1 MKFERTSKFSANII
15 FIKLQSYCLNMSITK
30 LTKYPPEGIITP
42 MKINKDFEYII
53 LWMLYNN
60 EYCTWSEFK
69 SKPVNISPATLS
81 KYLNILISN
90 GLIEKEKKGEYRIT
104 SEGRMQYAELQV
116 KGSLE
121 TSLNYPPEVI
131 TKIREYD
138 HWILWML
145 YNNVY
150 CKWSDFIESPLS
162 INQSSLSKN
171 LNLLLDKKLIEK
183 DNREYRITRDGET
196 EYFKMLKN
204 YDLDRQS
211 ILNEESKRVEV
222 ITGKVGKFFD
232 EYGIEDDEI
241 RYRFLNMVLR
251 LDYTRVEATL
261 SDEVDFDKILLFL
274 SINHPDN
281 YPDYITA
288 KDFALEYDI
297 KLTTLNFFIEKI
309 VEDRLYA
316 IKFFKLNVDD
326 KITYYIQAEERLEKM
341 LSVIIEDYIRKFTYL
356 SKFQKKNGDQYNPPD
371 INQLLDDVV
380 KDLCS
385 NLFDEKLKPALRKF
399 LVEYIEHLAYKFETE
414 KSLINHTDKI
424 KGIAFQ
430 NVFEVIQS
438 FGTPDTASTISKPVD
453 NESYYFL
460 HNRIFDT
467 LDIMYLSKIDF
478 IRMAEF
484 KKTYFPKN
492 REFLTKIEHKL
503 SKGRVSKVSELL
515 TDNLKNLND
524 IELMIL
530 KDLIYTYNGELEES
544 LDLTKEIIRK
554 HPNKYVGYLFQSITY
569 FLMGRFKDALDVIEL
584 GLNMSYNVLLISQKA
599 QILINYDHSKAIKV
613 VDEVIED
620 FPDNF
625 ALIRT
630 KFLVM
635 ITDRECCIKT
645 IDEPLNLINSLIASN
660 PDDPELS
667 IMKAILYTVTHKHK
681 EAKNWIKQTVEFNL
695 LKGTPRVDTAAYL
708 TLSFSYLARNKFE
721 KALDIV
727 SKIRFHYPNHPLTH
741 IITGLVHGF
750 NIVYNLDS
758 SKANKELF
766 REEFQKAIEMEQ
778 SEKKLSRY
786 YQLESYILNETDG
799 YDEAI
804 KAIDKAIE
812 LSPEHFDIYGTKA
825 HIYITYNDKQDEA
838 LEFYDELI
846 EKFPQEDKTICQMK
860 SFSYYALGNTVK
872 GIEILEEGLKV
883 YPDSVGLLNNLAIFL
898 SSSKKFEKALDTIK
912 KAIKLDPLEAN
923 LYDTYGEILMFAKE
937 YKTAI
942 EKFYQ
947 ALEMNPTGWFAFH
960 TFLKLSKCYKS
971 LGMLEEATTCHDKAK
986 ILTEKVIPGKRKA
999 YLEQLEKSFEELTSS

>member
-104 SEGRMQYAELQV
+104 SEGRRQYTELQV

-131 TKIREYD
+131 TKTREYD

-150 CKWSDFIESPLS
+150 CKWSNFIEPPLS

-183 DNREYRITRDGET
+183 DNREYRITRNGET
-196 EYFKMLKN
+196 EYFKILKN

-211 ILNEESKRVEV
+211 ILDEESKRVEV

-251 LDYTRVEATL
+251 LDYTKVEATL

-274 SINHPDN
+274 SINHPGN
-281 YPDYITA
+281 YPNYITT
-288 KDFALEYDI
+288 KDFAVEYDI

-309 VEDRLYA
+309 VEDKLYA
-316 IKFFKLNVDD
+316 IKFFKLNVDN

-356 SKFQKKNGDQYNPPD
+356 SKFQKKKENQNQIPD
-371 INQLLDDVV
+371 INELLEDITSDM
-380 KDLCS
+380 CS
-385 NLFDEKLKPALRKF
+385 NLFHGDLKLALKKF
-399 LVEYIEHLAYKFETE
+399 LPEYIEHLAYKFETE
-414 KSLINHTDKI
+414 KSLINQTDKI

-438 FGTPDTASTISKPVD
+438 FGTSDTASTISKPVD

-492 REFLTKIEHKL
+492 GEFLTKIERKL
-503 SKGRVSKVSELL
+503 SKGRLSKVNDLL
-515 TDNLKNLND
+515 TENLKNLNG
-524 IELMIL
+524 IELLIL
-530 KDLIYTYNGELEES
+530 KDLIYMYNGELEDS
-544 LDLTKEIIRK
+544 IDLTKEIIEK
-554 HPNKYVGYLFQSITY
+554 HPNEYVGYLFQSITY
-569 FLMGRFKDALDVIEL
+569 YLMGRFKEALDIIEL

-599 QILINYDHSKAIKV
+599 QILISCNHEKALEV
-613 VDEVIED
+613 VDKVID
-620 FPDNF
+620 DYPDNF

-635 ITDRECCIKT
+635 MTDRECCIRT
-645 IDEPLNLINSLIASN
+645 IDKPLNLINSLIASN
-660 PDDPELS
+660 PDDSELS
-667 IMKAILYTVTHKHK
+667 IMKAILYIITHKYK
-681 EAKNWIKQTVEFNL
+681 DAKDWIKQTVEFNL
-695 LKGTPRVDTAAYL
+695 LKGNPRVDTAAYL
-708 TLSFSYLARNKFE
+708 VLSFSYLARGKFE

-750 NIVYNLDS
+750 NIVYKFDA

-799 YDEAI
+799 LEEALLI
-804 KAIDKAIE
+804 IDKAIE
-812 LSPEHFDIYGTKA
+812 LSPEHFDIISTKV
-825 HIYITYNDKQDEA
+825 HLYLSYDDKQGEI
-838 LEFYDELI
+838 LEFYDELL
-846 EKFPQEDKTICQMK
+846 EKFPQESKSIYQMK
-860 SFSYYALGNTVK
+860 SFSYYALGNAVESIK
-872 GIEILEEGLKV
+872 ILEEGLKD
-883 YPDSVGLLNNLAIFL
+883 YPDSIGLLNNLSVSL
-898 SSSKKFEKALDTIK
+898 SRLGKFEEALVTIK
-912 KAIKLDPLEAN
+912 RAIELEPLDAN
-923 LYDTYGEILMFAKE
+923 LYDTHGEILMFAQE
-937 YKTAI
+937 YETAI

-947 ALEMNPTGWFAFH
+947 ALEMSPTAWFAFH

-986 ILTEKVIPGKRKA
+986 ILTEKVIPGKRKV
-999 YLEQLEKSFEELTSS
+999 YLDQLEKSFEDLTSS